1 MFYGEVGI
9 RYLFKGKGD
18 SVNGVVRG
26 YQVLA
31 LILVMV
37 GAVLPLTTLWN
48 LVDFS
53 VAFLVFF
60 NVYTLLRM
68 RKYVQYV
75 LKDYTMQVAKGKQ
88 PVWDYAVD
96 IKERCR

>member
-1 MFYGEVGI
+1 
-9 RYLFKGKGD
+9 
-18 SVNGVVRG
+18 
-26 YQVLA
+26 
-31 LILVMV
+31 
-37 GAVLPLTTLWN
+37 
-48 LVDFS
+48 
-53 VAFLVFF
+53 
-60 NVYTLLRM
+60 M